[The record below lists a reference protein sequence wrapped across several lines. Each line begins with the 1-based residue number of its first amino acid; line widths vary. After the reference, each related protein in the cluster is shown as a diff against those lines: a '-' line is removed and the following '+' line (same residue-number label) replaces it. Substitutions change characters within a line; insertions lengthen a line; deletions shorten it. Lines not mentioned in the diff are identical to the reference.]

1 MAHPVPTDFE
11 DALAA
16 APAAREAFWALPP
29 AKVDEWVGW
38 IEGARRPRTRRS
50 RIAEAVTRLGGA
62 APVVAAETTVV
73 ETNGAAPVAPR
84 PPRESAGLW
93 LLALAFLLIVAG
105 LIWPW
110 LRRMPLFHLP
120 GDIVIDRPGFKFF
133 FPLTTMLIVSA
144 VISVLSW
151 LLRR

>member
-1 MAHPVPTDFE
+1 MN
-11 DALAA
+11 
-16 APAAREAFWALPP
+16 
-29 AKVDEWVGW
+29 
-38 IEGARRPRTRRS
+38 
-50 RIAEAVTRLGGA
+50 RILIILG
-62 APVVAAETTVV
+62 TT
-73 ETNGAAPVAPR
+73 
-84 PPRESAGLW
+84 
-93 LLALAFLLIVAG
+93 LIVAG

-133 FPLTTMLIVSA
+133 FPLTTMLLVSV